1 MIIYPLLFLS
11 AWNIN
16 FKSERKMVS
25 ESIKKIIKYALDED
39 IGAGDITT
47 QTTVKP
53 KKRGMAIAIAKEDFI
68 VAGVSVFAET
78 FKFLD
83 KNTKVK
89 VLIDDGRKARK
100 GDVIAKIS
108 GALSNILQAER
119 VALNLFQ
126 RMCGIATL
134 TSKYVKAVR
143 GTNVIILDT
152 RKTVPGLRILD
163 KMAVR
168 IGGGRNHRVGLY
180 DGILIKDNHIEAAGS
195 ITSAVKAQ
203 RKNPFMKIE
212 VETKNIKEVKE
223 AIKCKVDVIMLDNMS
238 VPLMKKAVDLIKG
251 RALVEASGNVN
262 LENVAAIAAI
272 GVDFISVGELTHSV
286 RAADISLKILP

>member
-1 MIIYPLLFLS
+1 
-11 AWNIN
+11 
-16 FKSERKMVS
+16 MVS

-39 IGAGDITT
+39 IGTGDITT
-47 QTTVKP
+47 QATINP
-53 KKRGMAIAIAKEDFI
+53 RKKGRAIAVAKEDFV
-68 VAGVSVFAET
+68 VAGAGVFAET

-83 KNTKVK
+83 KNTKVNI
-89 VLIDDGRKARK
+89 LIEDGRRAKK
-100 GDVIAKIS
+100 GDVVAKVT
-108 GALSNILQAER
+108 GNLSNILQAER

-126 RMCGIATL
+126 RMCGIASL

-143 GTNVIILDT
+143 GTKVKILDT

-168 IGGGRNHRVGLY
+168 IGGGRNHRIGLY

-195 ITSAVKAQ
+195 ISAAVKAQ

-212 VETKNIKEVKE
+212 IETKNIKEVKE
-223 AIKCKVDVIMLDNMS
+223 ALKCDVDVIMLDNMS
-238 VPLMKKAVDLIKG
+238 IPTMKKAVDLVNG
-251 RALVEASGNVN
+251 RTLLEASGNVS
-262 LENVAAIAAI
+262 LKNVADIAAI

-286 RAADISLKILP
+286 RGADISLKIIA